1 MAWKGRWVELEV
13 NLNSWLFIVEGMV
26 LTENVTGMVD
36 KGTIVLWTSVLGF
49 YFWMDEHYQ
58 GKTWC
63 EFTRI
68 CTTTLQLRPCV
79 VLRLLN
85 LLLTTYP
92 VHQAAAINSL
102 CFIQVSVP
110 TPAIPLSAHIC
121 VYFLNSFFFSVLTSL
136 YVFFYL
142 SLSVSKEDLYSLP
155 WQSSPA
161 ICPDDDYDA
170 VMIVILVSVTTVVR
184 RLVVVL
190 VSAALV

>member
-26 LTENVTGMVD
+26 LTENVTGTVD

-63 EFTRI
+63 EFTHI

-85 LLLTTYP
+85 LLFTTYP
-92 VHQAAAINSL
+92 VHQAAVINSL

-110 TPAIPLSAHIC
+110 TPAIPLSGHVC

-142 SLSVSKEDLYSLP
+142 SLSVSKEDLSSLP
-155 WQSSPA
+155 WQSSPV
-161 ICPDDDYDA
+161 ICPDG
-170 VMIVILVSVTTVVR
+170 I
-184 RLVVVL
+184 RLWCW
-190 VSAALV
+190 

>member
-1 MAWKGRWVELEV
+1 
-13 NLNSWLFIVEGMV
+13 MV
-26 LTENVTGMVD
+26 LTENVTGTVD
-36 KGTIVLWTSVLGF
+36 KGTVVLWTSVLGF

-63 EFTRI
+63 EFTHI

-92 VHQAAAINSL
+92 VPQAAVINSL
-102 CFIQVSVP
+102 CFLQVSVP
-110 TPAIPLSAHIC
+110 TPAIPLSAHVC
-121 VYFLNSFFFSVLTSL
+121 VYFLNSFFSQCLHLFMFSFICL
-136 YVFFYL
+136 YL
-142 SLSVSKEDLYSLP
+142 SLRK
-155 WQSSPA
+155 
-161 ICPDDDYDA
+161 ICPLCLGRA
-170 VMIVILVSVTTVVR
+170 HLPSALMMTMMLVMIVILVTVTTVVR